1 MKLALWSYQAPAHV
15 GACKAAASIGGIHAV
30 LRAPKG
36 DGYGTIMLAM
46 FERLGVAP
54 PLSISGLSEFTL
66 AGAPANLPDH
76 LVEMDRRE
84 NPEMFFITRSAT
96 ASVLQ
101 EPMDGEV
108 AMMSPGPL
116 RDKVVFGE
124 SHAVRDTEVS
134 AFGITLRQIVAR
146 VAHDVPRS
154 EQPSVNILG
163 PSLLGFH
170 DRANVTAIRRAL
182 EAVGIAINVVA
193 PLGAS
198 LDELRSIGR
207 AWANV
212 TLAHELTGP
221 LSAYLFERFG
231 TPTVQALPYGEAG
244 TTRFL
249 RELCTLLEIPTER
262 IALAARDAKLLWYA
276 RTVDAHALSSKR
288 VAVFGTPTTAAGI
301 ARVMREELDMRVD
314 FVGTYVL
321 SHGDWLRERVADITD
336 NVLVTDD
343 YRAVARAIDETRPDI
358 MFGSQMERHSASA
371 FGVPCAVVSPPAHI
385 LNFPLGYAPFV
396 GYDGAN
402 HLGDLV
408 NQTQVLGLEHHL
420 IETFGPR
427 NQGRFAD
434 AMPDL
439 HDTAA
444 PPSVTDA
451 AEAVAAGAAAAAVA
465 HSATAASGDLR
476 WEPAAE
482 KLLGRVPFFVRKKAR
497 TNVERYARERGISV
511 VDERVLLAAREHV
524 GG

>member
-1 MKLALWSYQAPAHV
+1 VKLAIWAYQAPARV
-15 GACKAAASIGGIHAV
+15 GVCKCAASIDGVHAV

-36 DGYGTIMLAM
+36 DGYSTVMLAM
-46 FERLGVAP
+46 FERLGITP

-66 AGAPANLPDH
+66 AGAPADLPRLLQAIDQRTH
-76 LVEMDRRE
+76 PKMLV
-84 NPEMFFITRSAT
+84 ITRSAT
-96 ASVLQ
+96 AAVLQ
-101 EPMDGEV
+101 EPLDGEI
-108 AMMSPGPL
+108 AMMPPGTVEAEIFQASTHP
-116 RDKVVFGE
+116 
-124 SHAVRDTEVS
+124 VRDNEVS
-134 AFGITLRQIVAR
+134 AFGKTLEELVMHVAR
-146 VAHDVPRS
+146 DVPRTA
-154 EQPSVNILG
+154 EPSVNILG

-170 DRANVTAIRRAL
+170 DQSNVESLRRVFAAL
-182 EAVGIAINVVA
+182 GVTVNVVA
-193 PLGAS
+193 PLGAN
-198 LDELRSIGR
+198 LDDLSRIGA

-212 TLAHELTGP
+212 SLAHELTSP
-221 LSAYLFERFG
+221 LSASLQQRFG
-231 TPTVQALPYGEAG
+231 TPTVTSLPYGEAG

-249 RELCTLLEIPTER
+249 RELCALLEIPAER
-262 IALAARDAKLLWYA
+262 IAIASRDAKLLWYA
-276 RTVDAHALSSKR
+276 RTVDAHALSGKR
-288 VAVFGTPTTAAGI
+288 VAVFGTPTTAAGV
-301 ARVMREELDMRVD
+301 ARVMREELDMQVD

-321 SHGDWLRERVADITD
+321 AYGDWLRERVADITD

-371 FGVPCAVVSPPAHI
+371 FGVPCAVISPPSHI

-427 NQGRFAD
+427 NQGQFAD
-434 AMPDL
+434 AMPERDE
-439 HDTAA
+439 
-444 PPSVTDA
+444 PVTPLAVPTFAQTDGGGN
-451 AEAVAAGAAAAAVA
+451 AVAVA
-465 HSATAASGDLR
+465 PVETIV

-497 TNVERYARERGISV
+497 NNVENYAREHGIAV
-511 VDERVLLAAREHV
+511 VSETVMLRAREHF